1 MGRFVFSIPPDFVAP
16 KSARAAVGVVKSPA
30 KRRRTTRQT
39 KAKLQWETADGRK
52 TGKPIEILLT
62 DTVVLEFPRRDGGIG
77 WADQPVSPAFSD
89 EPPDEAAAVK
99 LSVRG
104 KKAVRIPRA
113 ALTAQLAALPAPQ
126 IETFGP
132 PVATFVVPVFSERF
146 VDKTAFMDKVRELHT
161 WIVSQPPF
169 DSEPTRSRIA
179 LVAHFWPSDANE
191 GLFHT
196 TDDRSQGGQLFF
208 GDREAART
216 LLRPFA
222 GDARVSLI
230 LINSTKRGGAGGQP
244 GFSAWTSIA
253 PAPGE
258 RWENVCLHEIGH
270 GLGLAD
276 EYLQDPPPTQPPATL
291 EPNVSRTAVPSQ
303 TPWGDFAGLLPDMP
317 APSFTIA
324 GEVSAPAGAIGTF
337 EGARYRRDFFR
348 ASRTCLMRDTRQSF
362 CVVCQKHIE
371 KVLSAPSI
379 V

>member
-16 KSARAAVGVVKSPA
+16 KSAVGAVKAPA
-30 KRRRTTRQT
+30 KRRRTARQA

-52 TGKPIEILLT
+52 TGKPIELRLSE
-62 DTVVLEFPRRDGGIG
+62 TVVLEYPRSDGQIG

-89 EPPDEAAAVK
+89 EPPDDAAALR
-99 LSVRG
+99 LSVPGR
-104 KKAVRIPRA
+104 AVVRIPRA
-113 ALTAQLAALPAPQ
+113 ALTAQLAALPVPQ

-132 PVATFVVPVFSERF
+132 SDANLLVPVFSERF
-146 VDKTAFMDKVRELHT
+146 VTKNAFIDKVRELHT
-161 WIVSQPPF
+161 WIITHPPF
-169 DSEPTRSRIA
+169 DREPAQSMIA
-179 LVAHFWPSDANE
+179 LVAHFWPSDPNE

-196 TDDRSQGGQLFF
+196 TDDRSQNGQLFF

-216 LLRPFA
+216 LLRPWA
-222 GDARVSLI
+222 DDARVSLI

-258 RWENVCLHEIGH
+258 HWENVCLHEIGH

-276 EYLQDPPPTQPPATL
+276 EYLQDPPPNQPPATL
-291 EPNVSRTAVPSQ
+291 EPNVSRSAVPSQ
-303 TPWGDFAGLLPDMP
+303 TPWGDFADLLPDVP

-324 GEVSAPAGAIGTF
+324 AEGGAPAGAIGTF

-362 CVVCQKHIE
+362 CIVCQKHIE
-371 KVLSAPSI
+371 AVLSTPPS